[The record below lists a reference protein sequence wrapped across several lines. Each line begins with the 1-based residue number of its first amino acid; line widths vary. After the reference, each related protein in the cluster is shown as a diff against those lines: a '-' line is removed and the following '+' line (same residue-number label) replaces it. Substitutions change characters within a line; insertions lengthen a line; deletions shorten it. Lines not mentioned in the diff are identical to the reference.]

1 MWALDN
7 RTSYAAE
14 RNWIRDSKG
23 AHRWVVAV
31 KATFD
36 VAVDGALKL
45 ADEQTPP
52 TLAPGYFGEPGRS
65 SLKWDSDLLAAKP
78 GTDVLLHGH
87 AHAPRGRP
95 VPRVEVRLRVG
106 DIDKVLSVYGERRYT
121 KAATGGGVTTAA
133 PFECRPI
140 QYEWAFGGADLVDP
154 DPKKHR
160 HDSRNPI
167 GKGFAVDRRHLEG
180 QSAHCIEY
188 PGKDAAKAGPA
199 GFGPIDSFWSP
210 RLERAGTYDAEWESS
225 RRPLLPKDYDERHAQ
240 CAPGD
245 QQSATA
251 LRGGERGELTNLT
264 PEGLLKFELPRV
276 HLAFATHIRGR
287 REEHRAH
294 LATVLLLP
302 EERRLAM
309 VWQTALPVSQKDSDY
324 VDSTTIQE
332 KRSLT

>member
-14 RNWIRDSKG
+14 RNWIRDRDG

-36 VAVDGALKL
+36 IAANGAVKL
-45 ADEQTPP
+45 ADEQPPPALTPE
-52 TLAPGYFGEPGRS
+52 YFGEPGRS
-65 SLKWDSDLLAAKP
+65 SLKWDSDLLAVKP

-95 VPRVEVRLRVG
+95 TPRVEVRLRVG
-106 DIDKVLSVYGERRYT
+106 DIDKTLSVYGERRYSR
-121 KAATGGGVTTAA
+121 AATGGGVTTAA
-133 PFECRPI
+133 PFESRPLL
-140 QYEWAFGGADLVDP
+140 YEWAFGGADLADV

-167 GKGFAVDRRHLEG
+167 GKGFALERRRLEG
-180 QSAHCIEY
+180 QPAHCIDY
-188 PGKDAAKAGPA
+188 PGQDAAKVGPA

-210 RLERAGTYDAEWESS
+210 RLELAGTYNAAWESS
-225 RRPLLPKDYDERHAQ
+225 RKPLLPKDFDERHAQ
-240 CAPGD
+240 CAPAE
-245 QQSATA
+245 QQAATP
-251 LRGGERGELTNLT
+251 LRGGERVELTNLT
-264 PEGLLKFELPRV
+264 PEGLLGFELPRI
-276 HLAFATHIRGR
+276 HLTFTTHIRDR
-287 REEHRAH
+287 RVEHRAH

-309 VWQTALPVSQKDSDY
+309 VWQTALAVAQKDSDY

-332 KRSLT
+332 KPFLT

>member
-14 RNWIRDSKG
+14 RNWIRDSEG

-36 VAVDGALKL
+36 VAVNGALKL

-52 TLAPGYFGEPGRS
+52 TLAPEYFGEAGRS
-65 SLKWDSDLLAAKP
+65 SLKWDSDLLAVKP
-78 GTDVLLHGH
+78 GTDVLLHGD

-133 PFECRPI
+133 PFESRPI
-140 QYEWAFGGADLVDP
+140 RYGEAFGGADLADA

-167 GKGFAVDRRHLEG
+167 GKGFAIDRRRLEG
-180 QSAHCIEY
+180 QPAHCIEY
-188 PGKDAAKAGPA
+188 PGADAAKVGPA

-210 RLERAGTYDAEWESS
+210 RLERAGTYDAEWEAS
-225 RRPLLPKDYDERHAQ
+225 RKPLLPKDYDERFAH
-240 CAPGD
+240 CAPSE
-245 QQSATA
+245 QQLATP
-251 LRGGERGELTNLT
+251 LRGGEMVELTNLT
-264 PEGLLKFELPRV
+264 PEGLLRFELPRI
-276 HLAFATHIRGR
+276 HLAFTTHIRGR
-287 REEHRAH
+287 RVEHRAH

-302 EERRLAM
+302 EERRLAL
-309 VWQTALPVSQKDSDY
+309 VWQTALPVTQKDSDY

-332 KRSLT
+332 KDFLD